1 MMALPARETAL
12 ELFYSYTQSPSL
24 RLHGLA
30 VEQVMRCY
38 ARHYGE
44 DEALWGLTGLLHDFD
59 YEKYPSPDGHPKIG
73 VEILIQKG
81 YPDIMLDAILG
92 HASYTGI
99 ERKTLLAKTLFA
111 CDELTGFLF
120 AVTYVRP
127 SRSIHDVKVKSVT
140 KKLKTPSFAAKVNR
154 DDITTGIAELGID
167 RAEHIQFVI
176 NALQEKADELGL
188 AGDRTT

>member
-1 MMALPARETAL
+1 MSLPDRETAL
-12 ELFYSYTQSPSL
+12 ELFYDYTKSPSL

-38 ARHYGE
+38 ARHFNE

-59 YEKYPSPDGHPKIG
+59 YEKFPTADDHPMKG
-73 VEILIQKG
+73 VAILRQKG
-81 YPDIMLDAILG
+81 YPEIMLEAILG
-92 HASYTGI
+92 HATYTGV

-127 SRSIHDVKVKSVT
+127 SKSIHDVKVKSVT
-140 KKLKTPSFAAKVNR
+140 KKLKTPSFAAKVDR
-154 DDITTGIAELGID
+154 DDIALGIAEMGVD
-167 RAEHIQFVI
+167 RTEHIQFVI
-176 NALQEKADELGL
+176 HALQEKASALGL
-188 AGDRTT
+188 AGDKAV